1 MPVFDRKKFILD
13 MVLIV
18 VGAAS
23 YAAAFCI
30 FLTPAGIAPGGLSG
44 LGIIAN
50 TLFGLPVGTVMLV
63 LNIPLIIM
71 ALKVLGKRFLFKTCI
86 SVIVSS
92 VLIDV
97 GAGFLPA
104 LHLEEPL
111 MAAIFGGVMMGF
123 GLGLV
128 FSRGGSNG
136 GSDIISR
143 LLYRKRP
150 YMSIGQVVLCVDL
163 SIIAL
168 SAVVSRDIATG
179 LYGVIAL
186 YISSRVMDFLIQGA
200 NTAKLAYIITN
211 RANAVSA
218 AICQDIR
225 RGTTLLEGQGGYS
238 KCHKNIIMCVA
249 RPQEVPH
256 LKNLVRAIDPEAFV
270 ILTNAYEVMGT
281 GFHQAI
287 T

>member
-1 MPVFDRKKFILD
+1 MFNRKKFILD
-13 MVLIV
+13 LILIG
-18 VGAAS
+18 VGATS

-30 FLTPAGIAPGGLSG
+30 FLTPAHIAPGGLSG
-44 LGIIAN
+44 IGIIVN
-50 TLFGLPVGTVMLV
+50 SLFGLPVGTVMLV

-71 ALKVLGKRFLFKTCI
+71 ALRVLGKRFLFKTCI
-86 SVIVSS
+86 SVVVSS
-92 VLIDV
+92 LLIDV
-97 GAGFLPA
+97 GTGFLPA
-104 LHLEEPL
+104 LHLQEPL
-111 MAAIFGGVMMGF
+111 VAAIFGGVMMGF

-143 LLYRKRP
+143 LLYRKKP
-150 YMSIGQVVLCVDL
+150 HLSIGQVVLCVDL

-168 SAVVSRDIATG
+168 SAVVSRDVTTG
-179 LYGVIAL
+179 LYGVITL
-186 YISSRVMDFLIQGA
+186 YISSRIMDFLIQGA
-200 NTAKLAYIITN
+200 NTAKLTYIITN
-211 RANAVSA
+211 KAAEVSD

-256 LKNLVRAIDPEAFV
+256 LKNLVRAIDPDAFV